1 MNSSKKKIAINTL
14 DILKT
19 RIWENVNLSDIKK
32 KSKVKSFDNIIK
44 HKKDLLKII
53 NQYFDYRLSLKKN
66 KIEKSSEKD
75 MIFEILMMRFDL
87 LQNHRNGIISIF
99 RSFRKQPKELIYL
112 LPDILGSVE
121 IMIGYIKVSP
131 KGMVDKIMIKGVF
144 IIYLSSF
151 LTWIKDETT
160 SLDKTMTALD
170 NYLDKASEI
179 IKFIK

>member
-1 MNSSKKKIAINTL
+1 
-14 DILKT
+14 
-19 RIWENVNLSDIKK
+19 
-32 KSKVKSFDNIIK
+32 
-44 HKKDLLKII
+44 
-53 NQYFDYRLSLKKN
+53 
-66 KIEKSSEKD
+66 